1 MSKET
6 IMQERVLL
14 RSRMKKIGNEQL
26 RYALVQKS
34 NGYFDILDD
43 YGTFMYSSRTCS
55 TQDINEA
62 IKLFENISG
71 DRLTDKLK
79 QILCNI

>member
-14 RSRMKKIGNEQL
+14 RSRMKKIGNERL

-43 YGTFMYSSRTCS
+43 YGTFMYGSRTCS
-55 TQDINEA
+55 TNNLNEA
-62 IKLFENISG
+62 IKSFEDISG
-71 DRLTDKLK
+71 DKLTDELK